1 MANLNSSII
10 NGFLKVTGKLKVN
23 SLEVESNELVS
34 NLNADLLAEIA
45 KESGDPYTA
54 QELTCDP
61 TELSRKYNKE
71 NKDRL
76 NQVSLKMLS

>member
-34 NLNADLLAEIA
+34 NLNADLLDGKQGSEYA
-45 KESGDPYTA
+45 SSTD
-54 QELTCDP
+54 
-61 TELSRKYNKE
+61 
-71 NKDRL
+71 
-76 NQVSLKMLS
+76 